1 MADFLNAKIF
11 DVKKSRSKNGL
22 ASSVESVAKDRL
34 VDVVGDRRPSIPAA
48 SPEVEVFWLES
59 CSLVQSPRSIAQ
71 EAFGQRRGVTG
82 GRGEGRSGGTNL
94 MHTRQAFIF

>member
-1 MADFLNAKIF
+1 M
-11 DVKKSRSKNGL
+11 RPR
-22 ASSVESVAKDRL
+22 ESFAEDRF

-82 GRGEGRSGGTNL
+82 GRWEGRRRSRSRSFVAKR
-94 MHTRQAFIF
+94 HV